1 MTNRIL
7 LILSFVLVAACTQR
21 VDRLRLVLPSLPVDQ
36 SIAQQLAANVGS
48 LSDLTIELVA
58 APDGMS
64 GLDAIASGYADL
76 AFEANMHP
84 YREGIATVMPL
95 YPTVLHVVVRKERI
109 GPDPKQ
115 MLTGATVY
123 AGPPDSASRLQVER
137 IVGELGLG
145 SELVRFV
152 DTMVDTV
159 DIVIVYAPINR
170 DRIGDNPEFADMAL
184 LSFGSPDDIGNGHD
198 IDRALLLNPRVRPFV
213 IPAGIYEGLAP
224 EPVLTLAVDQLLV
237 ARAGLPD
244 ATVYDLVGEI
254 IGLGPVL
261 AGDRPEIFGRL
272 NGEFDAGGW
281 AFALHPGTLAFLHR
295 DEPTLVERYSGV
307 AEVVVTLL
315 LAAVSGVLAALK
327 IYRIRRKNHI
337 DVFYTD
343 VIRIRDS
350 VDRDAGMPE
359 RRDAIA
365 KIRDLQ
371 NRAFGLLV
379 DERLAADESFRI
391 FITLADDAIREL
403 RETAGGQGGSQKP
416 AAT

>member
-1 MTNRIL
+1 MMSITNRIL
-7 LILSFVLVAACTQR
+7 LCVAGALVAGCTQR
-21 VDRLRLVLPSLPVDQ
+21 VDELRLVLPSLPVDRA
-36 SIAQQLAANVGS
+36 IAEQLAANVGS
-48 LSDLTIELVA
+48 RSDLNIELVA
-58 APDGMS
+58 APDGVS
-64 GLDAIASGYADL
+64 ALDAVASGYADL

-109 GPDPKQ
+109 DPDPKR
-115 MLTGATVY
+115 MLTGATIF

-137 IVGELGLG
+137 IVGQLGLG
-145 SELVRFV
+145 SELVRFA
-152 DTMVDTV
+152 DNADDTV
-159 DIVIVYAPINR
+159 DIIIVYAPINR
-170 DRIGDNPEFADMAL
+170 DRIRENPEFADMAL
-184 LSFGSPDDIGNGHD
+184 LSFGSPDDIGKGHD

-213 IPAGIYEGLAP
+213 IPAGIYEDLAP

-237 ARAGLPD
+237 ARADLPD

-254 IGLGPVL
+254 LRLGPVL

-272 NGEFDAGGW
+272 DGEFDVGGW
-281 AFALHPGTLAFLHR
+281 AFALHPGTLTFLHR

-315 LAAVSGVLAALK
+315 LAAVSGILAAVK
-327 IYRIRRKNHI
+327 IYRIRRKNRI

-350 VDRDAGMPE
+350 VDRDAGTGE
-359 RRDAIA
+359 RREAISQ
-365 KIRDLQ
+365 IRDLQ
-371 NRAFGLLV
+371 NRAFDLLV

-403 RETAGGQGGSQKP
+403 RETAIGLG
-416 AAT
+416 